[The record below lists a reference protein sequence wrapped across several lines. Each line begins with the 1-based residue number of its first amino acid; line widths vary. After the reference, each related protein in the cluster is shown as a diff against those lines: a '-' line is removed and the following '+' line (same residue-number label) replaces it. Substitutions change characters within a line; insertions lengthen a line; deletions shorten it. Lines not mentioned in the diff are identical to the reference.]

1 MLSGKI
7 NKKVV
12 TQRAFWVLQMIEAI
26 NDLPIKNKNEFLQ
39 NRHNVAAAE
48 SYLRRA
54 LEALLDLG
62 RHILAKGFAY
72 PATEYREIAKGL
84 FEKKVLA
91 ENEAS
96 LLGKIAGYRNRM
108 VHFYNE
114 ITSEEL
120 YEICHANLDEIKL
133 LRDKM
138 LEWLKENSK
147 KMDKWICFRLDIR

>member
-12 TQRAFWVLQMIEAI
+12 TQRALWVLQMIEAI
-26 NDLPIKNKNEFLQ
+26 KDLPIENKNEFLQ

-147 KMDKWICFRLDIR
+147 KMDEGI

>member
-147 KMDKWICFRLDIR
+147 KMDEGI

>member
-26 NDLPIKNKNEFLQ
+26 EDLPIENKNEFLQ